1 MTEEKQNEMKW
12 AKQQLDSWKSAGGAN
27 TIIYTYAFVSSN
39 AIADTKDGEKKL
51 DFFSKLLL
59 LVLVMVSLVIQ
70 TAIPIGIVATLDLPQ
85 GWCPKQANPLTKFF
99 GLTLCLFFVVLT
111 ISMCLS
117 KLRGMAFL
125 KLFCSSDV
133 KLLGFYRFF
142 LDIGIL
148 ANMTSM
154 ASSGIAQFM
163 LFIRN
168 AERDYVLLLLQ
179 SLAMQF
185 VLTAD
190 EKLMTGSWKNW
201 TKRRLDILTEHESSK
216 SSLLD
221 GANVQEEEDDLSL
234 DEDVEVID
242 LGSNEVH
249 ITDEILKKVK
259 LMYYSEAAFLFMVSV
274 VGVTWSIALTVCM

>member
-1 MTEEKQNEMKW
+1 MTEEKQNEMIW
-12 AKQQLDSWKSAGGAN
+12 AKQQLESWKVAGGAN
-27 TIIYTYAFVSSN
+27 TIIYTFGFVSSN
-39 AIADTKDGEKKL
+39 ALTDSKDGEKKL

-59 LVLVMVSLVIQ
+59 FVLVLVSLVIQ
-70 TAIPIGIVATLDLPQ
+70 TAMPIAIVATLDLPQ
-85 GWCPKQANPLTKFF
+85 GWCPNQANPLTKFF

-133 KLLGFYRFF
+133 KMLGFNRFF

-154 ASSGIAQFM
+154 ASAGIAQYM

-201 TKRRLDILTEHESSK
+201 TKRRLDILLEHDSS
-216 SSLLD
+216 STNDLLD
-221 GANVQEEEDDLSL
+221 GANVQEEEDGLSL
-234 DEDVEVID
+234 DEEVID
-242 LGSNEVH
+242 LGGDELQIS
-249 ITDEILKKVK
+249 DEILRKVK

-274 VGVTWSIALTVCM
+274 IGVIWSIALTVCM

>member
-27 TIIYTYAFVSSN
+27 TIIYTYAFVSSS

-59 LVLVMVSLVIQ
+59 FVLVMVSLVIQ
-70 TAIPIGIVATLDLPQ
+70 TAIPIAIVATLDLPQ
-85 GWCPKQANPLTKFF
+85 GWCPNQANPLTKFF

-154 ASSGIAQFM
+154 ASAGIAQYM

-190 EKLMTGSWKNW
+190 EKLMSGSWKNW
-201 TKRRLDILTEHESSK
+201 TKRRLDILIEHESSK

-221 GANVQEEEDDLSL
+221 GANVQEEEDGLSL
-234 DEDVEVID
+234 DVEVID

-259 LMYYSEAAFLFMVSV
+259 LMYYSEAAFIFMVSV

>member
-1 MTEEKQNEMKW
+1 MTEEKQYGMKW

-51 DFFSKLLL
+51 DFFSKLFLF
-59 LVLVMVSLVIQ
+59 VLVMVSLVIQ
-70 TAIPIGIVATLDLPQ
+70 TAIPIAIVATLDLPQ
-85 GWCPKQANPLTKFF
+85 GWCPNQANPLTKFF

-133 KLLGFYRFF
+133 KMLGFYRFF

-154 ASSGIAQFM
+154 ASAGIAQYM

-201 TKRRLDILTEHESSK
+201 TKRRLDILMEHESSK
-216 SSLLD
+216 SDLLD
-221 GANVQEEEDDLSL
+221 GANVQEEEDGLSL
-234 DEDVEVID
+234 DAEVID
-242 LGSNEVH
+242 LGSDEVH
-249 ITDEILKKVK
+249 INDEILKKVK

-274 VGVTWSIALTVCM
+274 VGVIWSIALTVCM

>member
-1 MTEEKQNEMKW
+1 MIW
-12 AKQQLDSWKSAGGAN
+12 AKQQLKSWKDAGGANGN
-27 TIIYTYAFVSSN
+27 TIIYTFGFVSSN
-39 AIADTKDGEKKL
+39 KLTDSKDGEKKL

-59 LVLVMVSLVIQ
+59 CALVLVSLVIQ
-70 TAIPIGIVATLDLPQ
+70 TAMPIAIVATLDLPE
-85 GWCPKQANPLTKFF
+85 GWCPNQANPLTKFF

-133 KLLGFYRFF
+133 KMLGFNRFF

-154 ASSGIAQFM
+154 ASAGIAQYM

-201 TKRRLDILTEHESSK
+201 TKRRLDILQEHESS
-216 SSLLD
+216 STNGFLD
-221 GANVQEEEDDLSL
+221 GANVQEEEDGLSL
-234 DEDVEVID
+234 DVEVID
-242 LGSNEVH
+242 LGSDEMQ
-249 ITDEILKKVK
+249 ISDEILRKVK

-274 VGVTWSIALTVCM
+274 IGVIWSIALTVCM